1 VSSNFF
7 FFFVVDWF
15 SDVLPTTTTTTKAN
29 ANHPADS
36 YPRFAVSK
44 IKKQKDAV
52 AGTNFFFFM

>member
-1 VSSNFF
+1 VSSN

-15 SDVLPTTTTTTKAN
+15 SDALPTTTTTKAN

-52 AGTNFFFFM
+52 AGTNLFFFFM